1 MKKSALYAN
10 EYHRFQSF
18 QDQLQNNFQNRL
30 ENQLTKFLKHATKNI
45 KKALNKQRSYQRYS
59 HAEDADI
66 VTQTRVINQ
75 TKNTHGTETT
85 LMPKTVVQTLQMN
98 LAKVKRKFPI

>member
-1 MKKSALYAN
+1 MTLNEKSALYAN

-18 QDQLQNNFQNRL
+18 QNQLQN
-30 ENQLTKFLKHATKNI
+30 QLSKFLKHATKNI
-45 KKALNKQRSYQRYS
+45 KKVVNKQRSYLWYS

-66 VTQTRVINQ
+66 EDSDSDESNQ
-75 TKNTHGTETT
+75 PHKKYSRYRNDSDA
-85 LMPKTVVQTLQMN
+85 KTVVQTLQMN